1 MRTIYNKKM
10 FDFSFIITSRNDNH
24 GGNMKEKNQ
33 FFINRWA
40 YSVKKLDINCELI
53 IVDWNSPK
61 KKLKSSL
68 IIPKLNKNQS
78 IKFIEVPNKIHKKF
92 KNSKN
97 LNIFQMIAKN
107 VGARRAAG
115 KYLILTNVDI
125 IFSKNLLKFLKNKKL
140 DENCIYRTDRY
151 DINFN
156 KFNNYKINEEVLE
169 TSITHI
175 NKKYYTHDLVKNLK
189 YWSYNSLS
197 GAIINLLKLFFVACV
212 NLVRFLF
219 ITIATLF
226 HFILNCLFNKNLFKI
241 NKKFIVKKK
250 FFIFLKKIYNII
262 EFNYLKLNIHYLKL
276 FINSSKLVINIIIS
290 PKLHTNACGDF
301 QLISKKT
308 FFNLFG
314 YYEYE
319 GYSFHIDSIL
329 MWKAYY
335 LGYKFKE
342 LSYKIFHI
350 NHTGGYANSKELF
363 KSLKKKDINFISNYK
378 LIKIINN
385 FKKNKNYLDKAKFGL
400 MSYKLKEFSFNKHL
414 KAKYRGVEQSGSSS
428 GS

>member
-1 MRTIYNKKM
+1 MKKYNNTTSY
-10 FDFSFIITSRNDNH
+10 DFSFIVATRNDNH

-40 YSVKKLDINCELI
+40 LSVKKLDINCELI

-61 KKLKSSL
+61 KLRNTL
-68 IIPKLNKNQS
+68 IIPKLNKNQN
-78 IKFIEVPNKIHKKF
+78 IKIIEVPNKIHKKF
-92 KNSKN
+92 KNSKK
-97 LNIFQMIAKN
+97 LNMFQMIAKN
-107 VGARRAAG
+107 VGAQRALG
-115 KYLILTNVDI
+115 EYLILTNVDI
-125 IFSKNLLKFLKNKKL
+125 IFSENLLKFLKNKKL

-156 KFNNYKINEEVLE
+156 KFSNYKINEKVLE

-189 YWSYNSLS
+189 YWTYNSIS
-197 GAIINLLKLFFVACV
+197 GAIINLVKFLFKIIHNSIKLIYNIAIIPIELFF
-212 NLVRFLF
+212 F
-219 ITIATLF
+219 IVI
-226 HFILNCLFNKNLFKI
+226 NSFNKSSHKTYKKAKFINKFSFNLFKKI
-241 NKKFIVKKK
+241 NK
-250 FFIFLKKIYNII
+250 II
-262 EFNYLKLNIHYLKL
+262 EINYSKMIINRLKLIMT
-276 FINSSKLVINIIIS
+276 IIIS

-329 MWKAYY
+329 MWKAYF
-335 LGYKFKE
+335 LDYKFKE
-342 LSYKIFHI
+342 LRYKIFHI
-350 NHTGGYANSKELF
+350 NHTEGYQNSKELF
-363 KSLKKKDINFISNYK
+363 ESLKKKDINFISNNK

-385 FKKNKNYLDKAKFGL
+385 FKKNKNYLDNAKFGL
-400 MSYKLKEFSFNKHL
+400 ISYKFNEFSFNKHL

>member
-1 MRTIYNKKM
+1 MKKYNKKTSY
-10 FDFSFIITSRNDNH
+10 DFSFIVATRNDNH

-40 YSVKKLDINCELI
+40 YSVKKFDINCELI

-61 KKLKSSL
+61 KLRHTL

-78 IKFIEVPNKIHKKF
+78 IKIIEVPNKIHKKF
-92 KNSKN
+92 NNNKK
-97 LNIFQMIAKN
+97 LNMFQMIAKN

-115 KYLILTNVDI
+115 KYLILTNIDI
-125 IFSKNLLKFLKNKKL
+125 IFSNNLLEFLKNKQL
-140 DENCIYRTDRY
+140 NENCIYRVDRY

-156 KFNNYKINEEVLE
+156 KFSNYKINEKTLD
-169 TSITHI
+169 TSVTHI
-175 NKKYYTHDLVKNLK
+175 NKKYYTHDLIKNVK
-189 YWSYNSLS
+189 YWTYNSFF
-197 GAIINLLKLFFVACV
+197 GAIINLLKLFSTE
-212 NLVRFLF
+212 NLLRNFKR
-219 ITIATLF
+219 IN
-226 HFILNCLFNKNLFKI
+226 HILKI
-241 NKKFIVKKK
+241 NYP
-250 FFIFLKKIYNII
+250 KIITN
-262 EFNYLKLNIHYLKL
+262 NLKLMLT
-276 FINSSKLVINIIIS
+276 IIIS

-329 MWKAYY
+329 MWKAYF
-335 LGYKFKE
+335 LDYKFKE
-342 LSYKIFHI
+342 LRYKIFHI
-350 NHTGGYANSKELF
+350 NHTEGYQNSKELF
-363 KSLKKKDINFISNYK
+363 ESLKKKDINFISNNK

-385 FKKNKNYLDKAKFGL
+385 FKKNKNYLDNAKFGL
-400 MSYKLKEFSFNKHL
+400 ISYKFNEFSFNKHL

>member
-1 MRTIYNKKM
+1 MKKYNKKTSY
-10 FDFSFIITSRNDNH
+10 DFSFIVATRNDNH

-40 YSVKKLDINCELI
+40 LSVKKLDINCELI

-61 KKLKSSL
+61 KLRNTL
-68 IIPKLNKNQS
+68 IIPKLNKNQN
-78 IKFIEVPNKIHKKF
+78 IKIIEVPNKIHKKF
-92 KNSKN
+92 KNSKK
-97 LNIFQMIAKN
+97 LNMFQMIAKN
-107 VGARRAAG
+107 VGAQRALG
-115 KYLILTNVDI
+115 EYLILTNVDI
-125 IFSKNLLKFLKNKKL
+125 IFSENLLKFLKNTKL

-156 KFNNYKINEEVLE
+156 KFSNYNINEKVLE

-189 YWSYNSLS
+189 YWTNNSII
-197 GAIINLLKLFFVACV
+197 GAIINLLKLFSVATV
-212 NLVRFLF
+212 DLVKFLF
-219 ITIATLF
+219 KIIHNSIKLIYNIAIIPIEKKPKFINKFLF
-226 HFILNCLFNKNLFKI
+226 NLFKKI
-241 NKKFIVKKK
+241 NK
-250 FFIFLKKIYNII
+250 II
-262 EFNYLKLNIHYLKL
+262 EINYSKIIINGLKLIINSLKL
-276 FINSSKLVINIIIS
+276 IMTIIIS

-329 MWKAYY
+329 MWKAYF
-335 LGYKFKE
+335 LDYKFKE
-342 LSYKIFHI
+342 LRYKIFHI
-350 NHTGGYANSKELF
+350 NHTEGYQNSKELF
-363 KSLKKKDINFISNYK
+363 ESLKKKDINFISNNK

-385 FKKNKNYLDKAKFGL
+385 FKKNKNYLDNAKFGL
-400 MSYKLKEFSFNKHL
+400 ISYKFNEFSFNKHL